1 MPSEHV
7 LEKKKVIVN
16 ELVEK
21 LSSAKAIVIA
31 DYRGLTVEQDT
42 EMRRAMR
49 NAGVEYKVVKN
60 TLTRFAVNEIGFEGL
75 DPYLVGPTSI
85 AYSDTDPV
93 APAKVMNE
101 YAGKFGK
108 LEIKAGVVEGE
119 IVDIDEIKAIANLPS
134 REVLIARVLE
144 GLNSPIAGFVN
155 VLNANIKGLV
165 VALNAIAEKKESA

>member
-31 DYRGLTVEQDT
+31 DYRGLTVEQIQR
-42 EMRRAMR
+42 MRGPC

-60 TLTRFAVNEIGFEGL
+60 TITRFAVNEIGFEGL

-119 IVDIDEIKAIANLPS
+119 IVDIDEIK
-134 REVLIARVLE
+134 
-144 GLNSPIAGFVN
+144 GLQISHQ
-155 VLNANIKGLV
+155 
-165 VALNAIAEKKESA
+165 EKY